1 MKIGL
6 FTECYEPIINGVVH
20 SIENTKRG
28 LESLGHEV
36 FIFSPNYRAKN
47 VCEAKVLH
55 CSSMPLP
62 GKLGYHYILPF
73 SEENKKIASKID
85 IFHTHHPFT
94 MGKYASELAKIY
106 NKPLLFTHHT
116 QYDQYTHYVPLF
128 QKKTKKFLYGFLKNF
143 CDKCDL
149 IIAPSL
155 GIKKIIKNEY
165 KTKTEVEVVENS
177 IDIKNFRKEIDTST
191 PKILLQLKPNYKII
205 LYTGRVAKE
214 KNIEFI
220 IKAFK
225 LAAVKYPE
233 SYFLI
238 VGGGPALEKLQRLSV
253 KLGLLGQVIFTG
265 MVPYTQIKRFYNF
278 ADFFITASK
287 TEVHP
292 LVLLEA
298 MAAGLPI
305 IAVDAI
311 GTSDIVQPG
320 HTGYIVR
327 DDINEFSEKILYL
340 LKNPTRLAIMSKN
353 AAKEINFYSIPNMAK
368 KMLGAYQKAIKIHQK
383 NENRPKSK

>member
-6 FTECYEPIINGVVH
+6 FTECYEPVINGVVH
-20 SIENTKRG
+20 SMRNTKRG
-28 LESLGHEV
+28 LEALGQEV
-36 FIFSPNYRAKN
+36 FVFAPDYREKNIREKN
-47 VCEAKVLH
+47 VIH
-55 CSSMPLP
+55 CPSTPLP
-62 GKLGYHYILPF
+62 GKLGYHFVHRFPDEI
-73 SEENKKIASKID
+73 KKLAAKMD
-85 IFHTHHPFT
+85 IVHTHHPFT
-94 MGKYASELAKIY
+94 MGKYSSEIAIS
-106 NKPLLFTHHT
+106 NDIPFLFTHHT
-116 QYDQYTHYVPLF
+116 QYDQYTHYVPLLHTRA
-128 QKKTKKFLYGFLKNF
+128 KNFLHSFLKNF

-177 IDIKNFRKEIDTST
+177 INIKNFRQGIGQSI
-191 PKILLQLKPNYKII
+191 PRIFSRLKPNYKII

-214 KNIEFI
+214 KNIDFI

-233 SYFLI
+233 AYLLI
-238 VGGGPALEKLQRLSV
+238 VGGGPAIEKLQKLSV
-253 KLGLLGQVIFTG
+253 KLGLVGQVIFTD
-265 MVPYTQIKRFYNF
+265 MVPYSQMKRFYNF

-305 IAVDAI
+305 VAVDAI

-327 DDINEFSEKILYL
+327 DDITEFADKILYL

-353 AAKEINFYSIPNMAK
+353 AAKEINYYSIPNMAK
-368 KMLGAYQKAIKIHQK
+368 KMLGAYHKAQEIHQK
-383 NENRPKSK
+383 KS

>member
-20 SIENTKRG
+20 SMRNTKRG
-28 LESLGHEV
+28 LEALDHEV
-36 FIFSPNYRAKN
+36 FVFAPDYKN
-47 VCEAKVLH
+47 KNIREKNIIH
-55 CSSMPLP
+55 CKSTPLP
-62 GKLGYHYILPF
+62 GKLGYHYIHPL
-73 SEENKKIASKID
+73 SEENKKLAAKMD
-85 IFHTHHPFT
+85 IIHTHHPFT
-94 MGKYASELAKIY
+94 MAKYSSEVAKSNNI
-106 NKPLLFTHHT
+106 PLLFTHHT
-116 QYDQYTHYVPLF
+116 QYDQYTYYVPLLHT
-128 QKKTKKFLYGFLKNF
+128 KVKKFLYNFLKNF
-143 CDKCDL
+143 CNKCDL

-155 GIKKIIKNEY
+155 GIKKIINREY
-165 KTKTEVEVVENS
+165 KTKTEIEVVPNS
-177 IDIKNFRKEIDTST
+177 IDIKNFRKGLDLST
-191 PKILLQLKPNYKII
+191 PRIFSRLKPNYKII

-225 LAAVKYPE
+225 LAVVKYPE
-233 SYFLI
+233 CYLLI

-253 KLGLLGQVIFTG
+253 KLGLVGQVIFTG
-265 MVPYTQIKRFYNF
+265 MVPYSQIKRFYNF

-298 MAAGLPI
+298 MASGLPM
-305 IAVDAI
+305 IALDAI
-311 GTSDIVQPG
+311 GTSDIIEPG

-327 DDINEFSEKILYL
+327 DDITEFSEKILYL
-340 LKNPTRLAIMSKN
+340 LKNPTRLGIMSKN

-368 KMLGAYQKAIKIHQK
+368 KMLGAYQKAIQIHQK
-383 NENRPKSK
+383 KL